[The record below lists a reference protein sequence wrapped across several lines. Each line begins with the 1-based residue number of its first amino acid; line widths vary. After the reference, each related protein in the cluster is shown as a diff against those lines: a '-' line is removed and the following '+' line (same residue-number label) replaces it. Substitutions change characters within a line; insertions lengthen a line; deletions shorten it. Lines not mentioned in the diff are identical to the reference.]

1 MVWNGTIRSPQY
13 THTRPILSARGLGM
27 VGGVAAV
34 SAANVGTAAAIRAHA
49 VISCLTAVCQ
59 RERRV
64 KKKAVIAAKSR
75 KYPV

>member
-1 MVWNGTIRSPQY
+1 
-13 THTRPILSARGLGM
+13 M

-64 KKKAVIAAKSR
+64 KKKAVIAAKAENIRYSLR
-75 KYPV
+75 WFPKDRR